1 MGSTFRITR
10 KNLLTK
16 AHIFSQFTND
26 DELKKFIPTD
36 VKIASLTRELMLSI
50 LAYIRK
56 DKYLSLYAI
65 YKTTKLQR
73 STIGSKHYD
82 IEIQSNFVDKIKEYI
97 SVSK

>member
-1 MGSTFRITR
+1 
-10 KNLLTK
+10 
-16 AHIFSQFTND
+16 
-26 DELKKFIPTD
+26 
-36 VKIASLTRELMLSI
+36 MLSI

-73 STIGSKHYD
+73 STRGIKHYD